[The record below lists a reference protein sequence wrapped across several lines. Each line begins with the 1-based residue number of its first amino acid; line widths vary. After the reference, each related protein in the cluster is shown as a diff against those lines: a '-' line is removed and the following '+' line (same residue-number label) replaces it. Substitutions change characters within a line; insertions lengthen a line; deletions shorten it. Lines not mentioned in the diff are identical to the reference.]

1 MVVQVPLDDKQ
12 ENWLRDQDLLE
23 PKEQILAYTKAGEG
37 NMNVVIRVKTT
48 LKSFILKQS
57 RPFVNKYPQI
67 PAPKERILTER
78 AFYKAIAADEILASY
93 SPKMIKFNE
102 EFLVMVLDDLG
113 NTADFT
119 FIYREPLLFSSQD
132 AKSLISYLNNL
143 HVLDPGDFPDN
154 SGMKLLNHEHI
165 FVFPY
170 LEDNGFDLNRVQKGL
185 QELAMTY
192 KKNEALKKE
201 ILALG
206 ERYLRKGNQLL
217 HGDFY
222 PGSWMKVSDGIKVI
236 DSEFAFA
243 GDREFDLAVMLAHLK
258 LAKVSQLRINEIQNM
273 YQINAQIDQKL
284 LDQYIGAEILRRLI
298 GLAQLPLHL
307 TLEEKQQLCEEAT
320 AMIL

>member
-1 MVVQVPLDDKQ
+1 MIVQVPLDEKQ
-12 ENWLRDQDLLE
+12 ENWLKNQGLLE
-23 PKEQILAYTKAGEG
+23 PNEQILEYTKAGEG

-78 AFYKAIAADEILASY
+78 AFYKAIASDEILASY

-119 FIYREPLLFSSQD
+119 FIYREPPLFSSQD

-154 SGMKLLNHEHI
+154 SDMKLLNHEHI

-170 LEDNGFDLNRVQKGL
+170 LEDNGFDLNQVQKGL
-185 QELAMTY
+185 QELALTY
-192 KKNEALKKE
+192 KKNKSLKKE
-201 ILALG
+201 IIALG
-206 ERYLRKGNQLL
+206 ERYLRKGTQLL

-222 PGSWMKVSDGIKVI
+222 PGSWMKLSDGIKII

-258 LAKVSQLRINEIQNM
+258 LAKVSQLRINEIQKM
-273 YQINAQIDQKL
+273 YQRNAQIDQKL
-284 LDQYIGAEILRRLI
+284 LDQYMGAEILRRLI